1 MKSLADPLPPNR
13 APASAAAWGQSTALA
28 AAQLRDLI
36 AQGELKPGERLPER
50 LLRERLGLSRTPLR
64 EAIKI
69 LSAEGLLTLVPNRG
83 AVVTSLSLTEVDDIL
98 QVLVGLEALA
108 APAACARI
116 TAEELATI
124 ERMHARMIEHH
135 LRGEL
140 LEYFHVNQRI
150 HQAII
155 DAAGNHALSRLYLAE
170 SRRIGRY
177 RYAGN
182 LQYER
187 WEQAVRE
194 HELIFATLRARD
206 GALLRELLRVHL
218 EGGWHIVKETLAA
231 ELSHEPARI
240 VQTRRTRRA

>member
-1 MKSLADPLPPNR
+1 MPDPSPHSR
-13 APASAAAWGQSTALA
+13 APSSSAVWGQSTALA
-28 AAQLRDLI
+28 VAQLRDLI

-108 APAACARI
+108 APLACGRI
-116 TAEELATI
+116 TAEELTTI
-124 ERMHARMIEHH
+124 ERMHVRMVEHY

-140 LEYFHVNQRI
+140 LEYFHVNQGI

-155 DAAGNHALSRLYLAE
+155 DAAGNHALSRLYLTE

-182 LQYER
+182 LQHER

-231 ELSHEPARI
+231 ELSREPARV
-240 VQTRRTRRA
+240 VQTGRRKRA